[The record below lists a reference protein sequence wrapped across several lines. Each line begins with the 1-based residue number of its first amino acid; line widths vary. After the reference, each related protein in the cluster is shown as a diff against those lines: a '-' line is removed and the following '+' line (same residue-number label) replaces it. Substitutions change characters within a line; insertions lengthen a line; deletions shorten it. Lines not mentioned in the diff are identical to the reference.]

1 LIFQYFNSNIYN
13 KIKHIREKDGLWAV
27 LAWLSI
33 LEAKRLNIKDIL
45 LGHWNT
51 FGRNFFSRYDYEDC
65 DTESANKVMSHL
77 QETFKQPEFIDKEFT
92 YGDKSYRV
100 GLADDFA
107 YTDPIDHSVSVKQG
121 LRILF
126 KDGSRVVFRLS
137 GTGSSG
143 ATIRLYIDSYENDP
157 AKYELDAQ
165 VVLKPLIQIALQIS
179 KLTEYTGRQEPTV
192 IT

>member
-1 LIFQYFNSNIYN
+1 M
-13 KIKHIREKDGLWAV
+13 
-27 LAWLSI
+27 
-33 LEAKRLNIKDIL
+33 EAKRSNIKDIL
-45 LGHWNT
+45 LDHWNK

-65 DTESANKVMSHL
+65 DTESANKVMNHL
-77 QETFKQPEFIDKEFT
+77 QETFKQTDFIGKEFT
-92 YGDKSYRV
+92 HGSKSYTV

-107 YTDPIDHSVSVKQG
+107 YTDPIDHSVSTKQG

-143 ATIRLYIDSYENDP
+143 ATIRLYIDSYESNP

-165 VVLKPLIQIALQIS
+165 VVLEPLIQIALRIS
-179 KLTEYTGRQEPTV
+179 KLTEFTGRTEPTV

>member
-1 LIFQYFNSNIYN
+1 
-13 KIKHIREKDGLWAV
+13 
-27 LAWLSI
+27 
-33 LEAKRLNIKDIL
+33 
-45 LGHWNT
+45 
-51 FGRNFFSRYDYEDC
+51 
-65 DTESANKVMSHL
+65 MSHL
-77 QETFKQPEFIDKEFT
+77 QETFNQPEFIDKEFT
-92 YGDKSYRV
+92 YGDKSYGV
-100 GLADDFA
+100 ALADDFA
-107 YTDPIDHSVSVKQG
+107 YTDPIDHSVSTKQG

-157 AKYELDAQ
+157 TKYELDAQ

-179 KLTEYTGRQEPTV
+179 KLTEFTGRQEPTV